1 LKVVTSELGWRDK
14 ARREDFVVRANGK
27 LYRVHRWSAA
37 SDSMAGTGILLLD
50 LIIGLFEWGNR
61 SKKGVKSS
69 DWYVEI
75 VDYSRS
81 HLSVHKEAVATR
93 REAEALVLRYV
104 EAMERGNLEP
114 WLSEPGLS
122 TGSLQEI

>member
-1 LKVVTSELGWRDK
+1 VTSELGWRDK

-27 LYRVHRWSAA
+27 LYRVYGWSAA
-37 SDSMAGTGILLLD
+37 SDSVAGTGNLLLD
-50 LIIGLFEWGNR
+50 MIIGLFEWGNR

-81 HLSVHKEAVATR
+81 HLSLHKETVATQ

-104 EAMERGNLEP
+104 EAMERGNLES
-114 WLSEPGLS
+114 WLSEPGLT

>member
-1 LKVVTSELGWRDK
+1 MSELGWRDK

-27 LYRVHRWSAA
+27 LYRVYRWSAA
-37 SDSMAGTGILLLD
+37 NDSIGLSILPFPLA
-50 LIIGLFEWGNR
+50 LIIALFEWA
-61 SKKGVKSS
+61 SQAKKGVKSS

-81 HLSVHKEAVATR
+81 HLSIHKEAVATR